1 MEKPEIRPIAT
12 SKPLNRSSPNV
23 PHMTRSWISIHMQNL
38 VTIHHW
44 FLLPIC
50 VNLHIKSVYSA
61 SFWGS
66 SNAHNRGP
74 EPIFTQNTSTNNIF
88 CYTWRVISFYIVL
101 YNCIVL
107 YCIVLYCIVLYCIV
121 LYCIVLYC
129 IVPRKDMRLFAVRK
143 EIFNI
148 LNPLILETL
157 LFFGPVLTG
166 LGQFSAENRPIYNA
180 GCSM

>member
-1 MEKPEIRPIAT
+1 
-12 SKPLNRSSPNV
+12 
-23 PHMTRSWISIHMQNL
+23 
-38 VTIHHW
+38 
-44 FLLPIC
+44 
-50 VNLHIKSVYSA
+50 
-61 SFWGS
+61 
-66 SNAHNRGP
+66 
-74 EPIFTQNTSTNNIF
+74 
-88 CYTWRVISFYIVL
+88 
-101 YNCIVL
+101 
-107 YCIVLYCIVLYCIV
+107 LYCIV